1 MNTEDCCYICADIET
16 EQMQFVE
23 SLPCCCEGTIKIHKL
38 CYEYV
43 RRSSQCGICKH
54 SLPPEPIWIN
64 DRSMKQDGLVFW
76 QENEQGQ
83 KHGLELTYVIKN
95 NRYSIIKEF
104 SYKNGKRD
112 GPYKIWNSNGKLLL
126 DGAYKNHN
134 SFSGHQRRYKSDGS
148 FDLIDETG
156 KLHLNNRIIRV

>member
-1 MNTEDCCYICADIET
+1 
-16 EQMQFVE
+16 
-23 SLPCCCEGTIKIHKL
+23 
-38 CYEYV
+38 
-43 RRSSQCGICKH
+43 
-54 SLPPEPIWIN
+54 
-64 DRSMKQDGLVFW
+64 MKQDCLVFW

-83 KHGLELTYVIKN
+83 KHGFELTYVIKD

-156 KLHLNNRIIRV
+156 KLHLNNRIISV